1 MLPGFNPKSVKIF
14 EIKSLALN
22 REPDREIDNK
32 IVQSIKKYYFAKPR
46 KQNVLN
52 IIKLICLKKKCKDK
66 V

>member
-1 MLPGFNPKSVKIF
+1 LEIYS

-46 KQNVLN
+46 INKNVLN
-52 IIKLICLKKKCKDK
+52 IMKLICLKKKCKDK